1 MQRRTSPQPLAAKV
15 RIADLCVRGV
25 VRLALDERGGTLV
38 EYAIIV
44 ALVAAV
50 AVAAVVHFGKNVSG
64 LLHSGSA
71 VP

>member
-1 MQRRTSPQPLAAKV
+1 MAK
-15 RIADLCVRGV
+15 AFPTEN
-25 VRLALDERGGTLV
+25 RLRAYGRFVLDEQGGTLV

-50 AVAAVVHFGKNVSG
+50 AVTAVMLLGKNVSG
-64 LLHSGSA
+64 LFHAGGV